1 MSGNP
6 LKTVTDALN
15 LPITIAT
22 KTLGMESPSDVL
34 ERELGTPDKM
44 GSLEAQGKPP
54 TLEDAKRNAV
64 MGGPKTYGRMGTI
77 KNIGG
82 AKGVASSLLNLTSPS
97 LQGK

>member
-6 LKTVTDALN
+6 LKTVTDALM
-15 LPITIAT
+15 LPATIAT
-22 KTLGMESPSDVL
+22 KTLGMQSPSDVL
-34 ERELGTPDKM
+34 ESELGTPNKM

-54 TLEDAKRNAV
+54 TLEDAKRAV
-64 MGGPKTYGRMGTI
+64 KSGSATGRMGTI
-77 KNIGG
+77 KNMGG

>member
-6 LKTVTDALN
+6 LKTVTDALM
-15 LPITIAT
+15 LPATIAT
-22 KTLGMESPSDVL
+22 KTLGMEAPSDAL

-44 GSLEAQGKPP
+44 GSLEAQAKPP
-54 TLEDAKRNAV
+54 TLEDAKRAAGK
-64 MGGPKTYGRMGTI
+64 MAPSTYGRMGTI

-97 LQGK
+97 LTGK